1 MSFDRSRTAYAESA
15 ADLARSALDALRG
28 VGGVAMV
35 AAHVEGADDGAAALA
50 AVRVVGADTFAPHL
64 FVGAALHPRDAAA
77 VAKSFTVFPPPEG
90 PPQPPPTGLAEPW
103 VMAWR
108 DWATASMLARFTA
121 VGEVD
126 PLHAPQPPGAPL
138 LAEHAGL
145 GVGPGTAR
153 PAVAEEPAAAG
164 SSSATAPG
172 LGWAEWSVRM
182 GQLSSLALP
191 GLDGP
196 VHAAA
201 RRAPLAL
208 ARGATRS
215 LLRRDYP
222 TAARIARW
230 LALLQHE
237 GVSLPLDP
245 VPLVVHLR
253 VLGCGPRIALDTAIS
268 GTLLGLEPV

>member
-1 MSFDRSRTAYAESA
+1 MSSDRSRTAYADSA
-15 ADLARSALDALRG
+15 ADLACSALDALRG
-28 VGGVAMV
+28 AGGTAMV
-35 AAHVEGADDGAAALA
+35 AAHVDSAEDDTAALA

-64 FVGAALHPRDAAA
+64 LNGAVLHPLDAAA
-77 VAKSFTVFPPPEG
+77 VARSFTVFPPPQTVPQSPPAG
-90 PPQPPPTGLAEPW
+90 PAEPW

-108 DWATASMLARFTA
+108 DWATASMLERFA
-121 VGEVD
+121 AEGEAAEVVS
-126 PLHAPQPPGAPL
+126 LYAAQPSEAPL
-138 LAEHAGL
+138 LARRVGL
-145 GVGPGTAR
+145 R
-153 PAVAEEPAAAG
+153 PAEAPSPGPARD
-164 SSSATAPG
+164 

-215 LLRRDYP
+215 LMRRDYP

-237 GVSLPLDP
+237 GVALPLDP
-245 VPLVVHLR
+245 APLVGHLR
-253 VLGCGPRIALDTAIS
+253 MLGNGSRLALDTAIA
-268 GTLLGLEPV
+268 GKLLGLEPV

>member
-1 MSFDRSRTAYAESA
+1 MSSDRSRTAYADSA
-15 ADLARSALDALRG
+15 ADLARSALDALHG
-28 VGGVAMV
+28 AGGTAMV

-64 FVGAALHPRDAAA
+64 LTGAALHPLDAAA
-77 VAKSFTVFPPPEG
+77 VARSFTVFPPPQGVPQSPPAG
-90 PPQPPPTGLAEPW
+90 PAEPW

-108 DWATASMLARFTA
+108 DWATGSMLARFA
-121 VGEVD
+121 ADGAAAEVVA
-126 PLHAPQPPGAPL
+126 LYATQPAEAPL
-138 LAEHAGL
+138 LARRVGL
-145 GVGPGTAR
+145 R
-153 PAVAEEPAAAG
+153 PAEAPSDGPARD
-164 SSSATAPG
+164 

-237 GVSLPLDP
+237 GVALPLDP
-245 VPLVVHLR
+245 VPLVTHLR
-253 VLGCGPRIALDTAIS
+253 VLGNGPRLALDTAIA
-268 GTLLGLEPV
+268 GKLLGLEPA

>member
-1 MSFDRSRTAYAESA
+1 MSSDRSRTAYADSA
-15 ADLARSALDALRG
+15 ADLARRALDALRG
-28 VGGVAMV
+28 AGGAAMV
-35 AAHVEGADDGAAALA
+35 AAHVEGAEDGAAALA

-64 FVGAALHPRDAAA
+64 LTGVALHPLDAEA
-77 VAKSFTVFPPPEG
+77 VARSFSVFPPPQSVPQSPPAG
-90 PPQPPPTGLAEPW
+90 PAEPW

-108 DWATASMLARFTA
+108 DWATASMLARFA
-121 VGEVD
+121 AEGEAARA
-126 PLHAPQPPGAPL
+126 LSQYAAQPTEAPL
-138 LAEHAGL
+138 LAARAGISA
-145 GVGPGTAR
+145 PIR
-153 PAVAEEPAAAG
+153 PPE
-164 SSSATAPG
+164 APSPDTTRD

-196 VHAAA
+196 VHTAA
-201 RRAPLAL
+201 RGAPLAL

-237 GVSLPLDP
+237 GVALPLDP
-245 VPLVVHLR
+245 VPLVAHLR
-253 VLGCGPRIALDTAIS
+253 VLGNGPRLALDTAIA
-268 GTLLGLEPV
+268 GKLLGLEHP